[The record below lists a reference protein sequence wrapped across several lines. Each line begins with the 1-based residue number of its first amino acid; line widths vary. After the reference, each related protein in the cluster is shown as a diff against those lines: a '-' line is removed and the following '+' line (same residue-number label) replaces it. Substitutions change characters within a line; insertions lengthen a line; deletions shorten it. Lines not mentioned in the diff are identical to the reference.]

1 MDRIQIPDILI
12 FENFLNTEY
21 WIICFLKMD
30 RIPNTNSTIRSQL
43 FEYRILN
50 TKYGNWPNSCSQK
63 YFFILTDLWQNE
75 IRKFWFFVFVPKLKI
90 FTEFFIHF
98 LLYKDSK
105 TIRYLVITIRVFEY
119 YSEIT
124 NRPNTNSTIRSQLFE
139 YRIIRIIRCNSGDTQ
154 A

>member
-1 MDRIQIPDILI
+1 MQRIVKMDRIRIPNIFV
-12 FENFLNTEY
+12 FENFPNTEY
-21 WIICFLKMD
+21 WIIRFLKMD
-30 RIPNTNSTIRSQL
+30 RIPNTNSTIWSQL
-43 FEYRILN
+43 FKYQILN
-50 TKYGNWPNSCSQK
+50 TKYGNWPDSCCQK

-75 IRKFWFFVFVPKLKI
+75 IRKFWFFIFVPKLKI

-124 NRPNTNSTIRSQLFE
+124 NRPNTE
-139 YRIIRIIRCNSGDTQ
+139 YE
-154 A
+154 